1 MTAVSPEC
9 GWAGTCTG
17 DPIPGSSWCHRHTM
31 VDRFSA
37 HLNPPPPTVAE
48 VEAALVHRF
57 HGDTAPDDGGCWHC
71 REAATLLTAIYRDM
85 GGVTLVV
92 RESDKAAARGAL
104 AEFRRTHG
112 GAA

>member
-1 MTAVSPEC
+1 
-9 GWAGTCTG
+9 
-17 DPIPGSSWCHRHTM
+17 M

-71 REAATLLTAIYRDM
+71 REAAETA
-85 GGVTLVV
+85 V
-92 RESDKAAARGAL
+92 GA
-104 AEFRRTHG
+104 FG